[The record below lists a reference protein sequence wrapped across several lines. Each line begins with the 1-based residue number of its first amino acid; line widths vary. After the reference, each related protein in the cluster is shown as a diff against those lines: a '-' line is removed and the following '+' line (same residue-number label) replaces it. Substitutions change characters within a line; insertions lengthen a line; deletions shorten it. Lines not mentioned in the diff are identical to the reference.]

1 MTMSDDDVLDLVVV
15 VFTKP
20 QKKGERQKKKRERF
34 WKVLPSSPKT
44 FVTTTF
50 HAQQYPL
57 VVCVCVCVYIYIYT
71 YVRYCKHRH
80 PRARIE

>member
-1 MTMSDDDVLDLVVV
+1 MSDDDVLDLFV

-20 QKKGERQKKKRERF
+20 QKKENDKKKERF

-50 HAQQYPL
+50 HARSNTHSL
-57 VVCVCVCVYIYIYT
+57 CVCVRIYIYIRT
-71 YVRYCKHRH
+71 
-80 PRARIE
+80 IL